1 MFTIKNNSNTKIQ
14 IKGSIFIC
22 NLLYLEK
29 LEDVKS
35 IINKI
40 SDEYKDATHN
50 CYAYRLGI
58 NNIIEYSSDDGEPSG
73 SAGKPILNTLRK
85 YNLTNIIS
93 IVTRYFGGSKL
104 GIRGLIDAYSE
115 STENTIKIS
124 ELIQVFEK
132 KYFSIECDYNLFEII
147 KNRLNKFDAVI
158 ENINYTSIVKLLIY
172 TKKENS
178 SLLEDFFKQERIY
191 YNAVKS

>member
-22 NLLYLEK
+22 NLINLDK
-29 LEDVKS
+29 AEDIKS

-50 CYAYRLGI
+50 CYAYRIGI
-58 NNIIEYSSDDGEPSG
+58 NNIMEYSSDDGEPSG
-73 SAGKPILNTLRK
+73 SAGKPILNTLK
-85 YNLTNIIS
+85 KNNLTNIIS

-124 ELIQVFEK
+124 ELIEVFEK

-147 KNRLNKFDAVI
+147 KNRISKFDAII
-158 ENINYTSIVKLLIY
+158 ENVDYTSIVKLLVY

-178 SLLEDFFKQERIY
+178 LLLEDFLKQERIY
-191 YNAVKS
+191 YNAIES

>member
-1 MFTIKNNSNTKIQ
+1 MFTVKNNSNTKIQ

-22 NLLYLEK
+22 NLINLDNS
-29 LEDVKS
+29 EDIKS

-50 CYAYRLGI
+50 CYAYRIGI

-73 SAGKPILNTLRK
+73 SAGKPILNTLK
-85 YNLTNIIS
+85 KNNLTNIIS

-124 ELIQVFEK
+124 ELIEVFEK

-147 KNRLNKFDAVI
+147 KNRITKFDAII
-158 ENINYTSIVKLLIY
+158 ENVAYTSIVKLLVY

-191 YNAVKS
+191 YNAIES